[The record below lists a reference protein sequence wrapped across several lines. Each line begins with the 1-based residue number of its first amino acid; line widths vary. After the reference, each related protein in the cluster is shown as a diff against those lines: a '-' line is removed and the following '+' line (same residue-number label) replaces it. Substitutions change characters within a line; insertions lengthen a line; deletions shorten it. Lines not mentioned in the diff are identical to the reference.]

1 MVCTYGQVKLSG
13 IILLD
18 LLVNAGFKIY
28 YSGDI
33 DPEGMQIADKL
44 KRRYGENLEFFGFDE
59 ETYFRN
65 ISDVKISDERL
76 NKLKTIENLK
86 DLCKNISERKMV
98 AYEEANIE
106 NIIKFVEKLQTN
118 WKEKIWK

>member
-1 MVCTYGQVKLSG
+1 MVCTYGQVKLAG

-18 LLVNAGFKIY
+18 LLVKAGFKIY

-33 DPEGMQIADKL
+33 DPEGMHIADKL
-44 KRRYGENLEFFGFDE
+44 KNRYGENLEFFGFDE

-65 ISDVKISDERL
+65 IADVKISSERL

-86 DLCKNISERKMV
+86 DLCWNVEKNKKT
-98 AYEEANIE
+98 AYEESNIE
-106 NIIKFVEKLQTN
+106 NIVQFIGKKGLHKN
-118 WKEKIWK
+118 I